1 VVALTGHDMSEHRLR
16 GNRCGM
22 NDHISKPV
30 NPHELLAIITKYV
43 NIKELPAPA
52 PGKSVNEFE
61 NTEDLSWPDLPGII
75 PTDGLNRVNG
85 KQDLYKKILLQFRAS
100 NLDTVDNLETALSMG
115 DDMTAC
121 RLAHTVKGVAANI
134 GAVQLAGVAAELE
147 SALMR
152 GGSGFDDA
160 LLAKFG
166 ESFTEVTDSIRKL
179 EELDVE
185 QKIKGQDAIKADAD
199 PDAIRPLMIDLAQML
214 EIGSSKSMKQI
225 EMLGKYLSNTKVDKQ
240 FKQLKSDVD
249 IFDMDKAL
257 ERLKAIASGLNISL

>member
-1 VVALTGHDMSEHRLR
+1 MS
-16 GNRCGM
+16 
-22 NDHISKPV
+22 ISS
-30 NPHELLAIITKYV
+30 
-43 NIKELPAPA
+43 ELPAPA

-75 PTDGLNRVNG
+75 PADGLNRVNG

-100 NLDTVDNLETALSMG
+100 NVDTVDNLETALSMG
-115 DDMTAC
+115 DDKTAC

-134 GAVQLAGVAAELE
+134 GAVQLAAVAAELE
-147 SALMR
+147 SALMS
-152 GGSGFDDA
+152 GGIGVDDA
-160 LLAKFG
+160 LLAKFD
-166 ESFTEVTDSIRKL
+166 ESFTEVTDSIKKL

-185 QKIKGQDAIKADAD
+185 QKIKEQDAIKADVD

>member
-1 VVALTGHDMSEHRLR
+1 M
-16 GNRCGM
+16 
-22 NDHISKPV
+22 
-30 NPHELLAIITKYV
+30 
-43 NIKELPAPA
+43 PAPA

-75 PTDGLNRVNG
+75 HTDGLNRVNG

-100 NLDTVDNLETALSMG
+100 NVDTVDNLETALSMG

-134 GAVQLAGVAAELE
+134 GAVELAVVAAELE
-147 SALMR
+147 SALMT
-152 GGSGFDDA
+152 GCIGVDDI
-160 LLAKFG
+160 LLAKLV
-166 ESFTEVTDSIRKL
+166 ESLTEVTDSIKKL
-179 EELDVE
+179 EELNAE
-185 QKIKGQDAIKADAD
+185 LKIKKQDDDVKADID
-199 PDAIRPLMIDLAQML
+199 PDAIRALMIDLAQML

-225 EMLGKYLSNTKVDKQ
+225 EMLGKYLSNTQVDKQ
-240 FKQLKSDVD
+240 FKQLKNDVD